1 MRVLSTILVVLC
13 LGFLGVMGFYYFR
26 DGSMEAAGA
35 NIDEGLQKL
44 DQTTQPLQDGVGEL
58 GEGVKDTVKNAT
70 DGDDG
75 T

>member
-1 MRVLSTILVVLC
+1 MRVLTTILVVLC

-44 DQTTQPLQDGVGEL
+44 DRTTQPLQDGVGEL
-58 GEGVKDTVKNAT
+58 GEGVKKTVDNAT